1 MHLFLK
7 KIYRKNPFP
16 KIYRINQCEVLI
28 AQQKTPYNLDKKYS
42 VKELKADLATYKN
55 QLEKVH
61 TGLYTYYSKVE
72 FDAYFQ
78 QLENSIIEPMTDVE
92 FHRLTFP
99 LNKLIA
105 NGHTRPIPSIGYMD
119 GVLFEWEIFP
129 FEVYVDKGK
138 LYVLKNLSDDT
149 SIQDGSIIHSI
160 NGEKAMDIYNF
171 FVDQIWRDGYNKT
184 APETD
189 GYEIFNEWYAYLKG
203 LPTTFNLDIENLTG
217 TRANLT
223 IAPKTMK
230 AMQVTNEL
238 RYPNA
243 KKDWEEDPNIKAL
256 ELAIDGI
263 IATMTIRSWSV
274 DDYKDKGQKKFKKF
288 FQKSFEQIETSG
300 VEHLI
305 LDFRNN
311 GGGDPGPTI
320 ELFAHLYNKP
330 FTFYKSVT
338 SNIGKIADNE
348 LYGIDWFYRTMYKAG
363 FKKKGDKY
371 EPNWLIGL
379 FGVKGFKP
387 SKPNKTI
394 YNGKVYVLTNASCFS
409 ATGEM
414 TSILKSHHRGIFIG
428 EEPGGN
434 PNTNTSGLQAVMTLP
449 NTGNR
454 VVMPFW
460 QWEMNTTFD
469 NTGYGVKPDYPV
481 RPSIQD
487 MIDGRDVVMA
497 FTLDLIQEKSRNS
510 REKVV
515 TK

>member
-1 MHLFLK
+1 MKNTIKYILCLAGLTISSILF
-7 KIYRKNPFP
+7 
-16 KIYRINQCEVLI
+16 
-28 AQQKTPYNLDKKYS
+28 AQQKAPYDLDKKYS
-42 VKELKADLATYKN
+42 VTELKADLATYKT

-61 TGLYTYYSKVE
+61 TGLYVYHTKAE

-78 QLENSIIEPMTDVE
+78 ELENSISKPMTDVE

-119 GVLFEWEIFP
+119 GVLFDWKIFP
-129 FEVYVDKGK
+129 FEVYVDKGQ

-149 SIQDGSIIHSI
+149 SIKDGTIIHSI

-203 LPTTFNLDIENLTG
+203 LPESFELTIEKPNG
-217 TRANLT
+217 KKQSIT

-230 AMQVTNEL
+230 AMQAIKEV
-238 RYPNA
+238 RYPNT
-243 KKDWEEDPNIKAL
+243 KKDWEDDPNVKAL
-256 ELAIDGI
+256 ELAIDGT

-274 DDYKDKGQKKFKKF
+274 DDYKEKGQKKFKKF
-288 FQKSFEQIETSG
+288 FQQAFEQIENSR

-311 GGGDPGPTI
+311 GGGDPVPTI
-320 ELFAHLYNKP
+320 ELFTHLYSES
-330 FTFYKSVT
+330 FTFYKSAT
-338 SNIGKIADNE
+338 SNIGKISDNE

-387 SKPNKTI
+387 SKPNKTV

-414 TSILKSHHRGIFIG
+414 TSILKSHDRGVFIG

-449 NTGNR
+449 NTRNR

-460 QWEMNTTFD
+460 QWEMNTTFA

-487 MIDGRDVVMA
+487 MMDGRDVVMA
-497 FTLDLIQEKSRNS
+497 FTLDLIQQKGGNGNKEI
-510 REKVV
+510 V

>member
-1 MHLFLK
+1 MKNTIKNILLLGGLALATITFAQK
-7 KIYRKNPFP
+7 KITYD
-16 KIYRINQCEVLI
+16 IN
-28 AQQKTPYNLDKKYS
+28 KKYA
-42 VKELKADLATYKN
+42 VAELKADLATYKA

-61 TGLYTYYSKVE
+61 TGLYVYHTKAA

-78 QLENSIIEPMTDVE
+78 QLENSITAPMTDVE

-119 GVLFEWEIFP
+119 GVLFEWKIFP
-129 FEVYVDKGK
+129 FEVYVDKGN
-138 LYVLKNLSDDT
+138 LHVLKNLSDEER
-149 SIQDGSIIHSI
+149 IQDGSIIHRI
-160 NGEKAMDIYNF
+160 NGENAMAVYNN
-171 FVDQIWRDGYNKT
+171 FVDQIWRDGYNKSG
-184 APETD
+184 PETD

-203 LPTTFNLDIENLTG
+203 LPTTFNLEIENPMG
-217 TRANLT
+217 SRSNLS

-230 AMQVTNEL
+230 AMEAHKKS

-243 KKDWEEDPNIKAL
+243 PKEWEEDPNVKAL
-256 ELAIDGI
+256 ELAIEDN

-274 DDYKDKGQKKFKKF
+274 GDYKDKGQKKFKKF
-288 FQKSFEQIETSG
+288 FKKSFEQIEAANI
-300 VEHLI
+300 EHLI

-311 GGGDPGPTI
+311 GGGDPVPTI
-320 ELFAHLYNKP
+320 ELFAHLHP
-330 FTFYKSVT
+330 ERFTFYKSAT
-338 SNIGKIADNE
+338 SNIGKIEDNE
-348 LYGIDWFYRTMYKAG
+348 LYGIGWFYRTMYKAG

-387 SKPNKTI
+387 SKPNKTV
-394 YNGKVYVLTNASCFS
+394 YDGKVYVLTNASCFS

-414 TSILKSHHRGIFIG
+414 TSILKSHNKAIFIG
-428 EEPGGN
+428 EEPAGN

-454 VVMPFW
+454 IVMPFW
-460 QWEMNTTFD
+460 QWEMNTTFE

-487 MIDGRDVVMA
+487 MIDGRDVVMEFA
-497 FTLDLIQEKSRNS
+497 MDMIRKEGVGNMK
-510 REKVV
+510 EVV

>member
-1 MHLFLK
+1 MKNTLK
-7 KIYRKNPFP
+7 FILLCFGLA
-16 KIYRINQCEVLI
+16 IATIAF
-28 AQQKTPYNLDKKYS
+28 AQQKTPYDLHKKYTVS
-42 VKELKADLATYKN
+42 ELKADLATYKT

-61 TGLYTYYSKVE
+61 TGLYVYHTKAE
-72 FDAYFQ
+72 FDTYFQ
-78 QLENSIIEPMTDVE
+78 QLENSITEPMTDVA

-99 LNKLIA
+99 LNKFIA

-129 FEVYVDKGK
+129 FEVYVDNGQ
-138 LYVLKNLSDDT
+138 LYILKNLSDDA
-149 SIQDGSIIHSI
+149 SIKDGTIIHRI
-160 NGEKAMDIYNF
+160 NGEKAMDIYAF

-184 APETD
+184 GPETD

-203 LPTTFNLDIENLTG
+203 MPTTFDLVIETQTG
-217 TRANLT
+217 TRSNLT

-230 AMQVTNEL
+230 AMQAIKKR
-238 RYPNA
+238 RYPTTQKN
-243 KKDWEEDPNIKAL
+243 WEEAPNVKAL
-256 ELAIDGI
+256 ELAIDGT

-274 DDYKDKGQKKFKKF
+274 GDYKNKGQKKFKQF
-288 FQKSFEQIETSG
+288 FQQSFEQIKQAG

-311 GGGDPGPTI
+311 GGGDPVPTI
-320 ELFAHLYNKP
+320 ELFAHLHPEP

-338 SNIGKIADNE
+338 SNIGKISDNE

-387 SKPNKTI
+387 SKPNKTV
-394 YNGKVYVLTNASCFS
+394 YDGKVYILTNASCFS

-414 TSILKSHHRGIFIG
+414 TSILKSYKRGVFIG
-428 EEPGGN
+428 EEPSGN

-449 NTGNR
+449 NTRNR
-454 VVMPFW
+454 IVMPFW
-460 QWEMNTTFD
+460 QWEMNTTFE

-487 MIDGRDVVMA
+487 MIDGRDAVMA
-497 FTLDLIQEKSRNS
+497 FTLDLIQQQGRNNH
-510 REKVV
+510 KTVV